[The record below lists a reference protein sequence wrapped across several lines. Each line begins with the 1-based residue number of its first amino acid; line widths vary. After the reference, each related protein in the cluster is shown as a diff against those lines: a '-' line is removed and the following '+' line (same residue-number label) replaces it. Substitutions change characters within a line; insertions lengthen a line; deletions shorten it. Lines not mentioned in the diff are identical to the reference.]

1 MIFKLIK
8 QFSKILLILIAIV
21 IFFFYLKFLFKP
33 YCFKL
38 GYTLCA
44 AIGEDFFALY
54 QATYNFFHNIFIY
67 GESASINLVTPYFMI
82 FKYFPISPLLIGW
95 PFLIF
100 FSGAESAY
108 HGYLIFVILFYLF
121 GFYSIYLIAKKF
133 KTDNLTKVLTFF
145 LWFTFFPILSDLRM
159 GQYNLISSF
168 FFLFSLFFLVFS
180 KNILSALSWITSL
193 LFKPIALLNFWY
205 YLKTK
210 NKIAIWGFIICFIIF
225 TTGYLLYHHLYY
237 SPAISNFIHT
247 IFIGGN
253 REGWEIH
260 YPDNFSL
267 NTFLGE
273 LFYDKSKILFSLIS
287 KLYVV
292 LLFLVFLVISLKL
305 KLKKEIKTDLYYSL
319 YAFATMIM
327 YHKEVWESWLSCWAV
342 IVAILLILADNYKEK
357 IFVFLNGLILGTP
370 SLFYFYE
377 LNHSNLWRFLLISEK
392 SIPQLLIYSYLI
404 YKICIIIRQDFQ
416 LKAKNPAL

>member
-1 MIFKLIK
+1 MFFKLIK

-21 IFFFYLKFLFKP
+21 VFFFYLKFLFKP

-159 GQYNLISSF
+159 GQYNLISSLF
-168 FFLFSLFFLVFS
+168 LLFSL
-180 KNILSALSWITSL
+180 
-193 LFKPIALLNFWY
+193 
-205 YLKTK
+205 
-210 NKIAIWGFIICFIIF
+210 
-225 TTGYLLYHHLYY
+225 
-237 SPAISNFIHT
+237 
-247 IFIGGN
+247 
-253 REGWEIH
+253 
-260 YPDNFSL
+260 
-267 NTFLGE
+267 
-273 LFYDKSKILFSLIS
+273 
-287 KLYVV
+287 
-292 LLFLVFLVISLKL
+292 
-305 KLKKEIKTDLYYSL
+305 
-319 YAFATMIM
+319 
-327 YHKEVWESWLSCWAV
+327 
-342 IVAILLILADNYKEK
+342 
-357 IFVFLNGLILGTP
+357 
-370 SLFYFYE
+370 
-377 LNHSNLWRFLLISEK
+377 
-392 SIPQLLIYSYLI
+392 
-404 YKICIIIRQDFQ
+404 
-416 LKAKNPAL
+416 